1 MIRAINIQRPAARN
15 SQLATRNSQLASRNC
30 FKEKYHFFRRGGEIC
45 RYGIY
50 SLSREYYRDDQP
62 LPEPNSDVEI
72 SLEIHPPRLRVMQ
85 AVITARCNLRC
96 EYCSFLA
103 NSPKLPSREMSRA
116 EIENL
121 CRRFNREIGED
132 GLLLITGGEPE
143 LHRNAVNYLVENITG
158 KIILFTNGTLTDY
171 QRLKYFQRHNIG
183 ILFSLDGDIIAHDA
197 VRRGKDG
204 SFRKVFDALKI
215 ASDLGFDFGISTVV
229 GDHNITR
236 LPELVEYIHYTFKPA
251 SLGLNLPHKSAG
263 APWLRI
269 EEYTEAMLNIFTFA
283 KSAGL
288 FIDQINRRLEPLI
301 NRRFR
306 FRDCSAQGEKEVIW
320 PGGISTSCVNQAA
333 LNNRRIDWANRIPIL
348 DKNCSDCYAIGIC
361 GGGCVFDGEAI
372 FGKNKFDERNCYF
385 TKKMLEFIIWD
396 IRDELGDEPDNPE
409 SLHQKYGRLLQRE
422 GNTIFSVGH
431 ETI

>member
-1 MIRAINIQRPAARN
+1 MTRAINSQRPENRNSRLAARI
-15 SQLATRNSQLASRNC
+15 C
-30 FKEKYHFFRRGGEIC
+30 FNEQYHLFRRGGEIC

-50 SLSREYYRDDQP
+50 SLTRDYYRDDQP
-62 LPEPNSDVEI
+62 LPEPNSDIEI
-72 SLEIHPPRLRVMQ
+72 SMKIPQPRLRVMQ
-85 AVITARCNLRC
+85 VVITAKCNLQC
-96 EYCSFLA
+96 NYCSFLA
-103 NSPKLPSREMSRA
+103 NSPKLPALEMSKA
-116 EIENL
+116 EIEYL
-121 CRRFNREIGED
+121 CRRFNREIGEN

-143 LHRNAVNYLVENITG
+143 LYPDAVNYLIENIAG
-158 KIILFTNGTLTDY
+158 KIILFTNGTLIDY
-171 QRLKYFQRHNIG
+171 QRLKYFQRHNVG
-183 ILFSLDGDIIAHDA
+183 ILFSLDGDIVAHDS

-215 ASDLGFDFGISTVV
+215 AGDLGFDFGISTVV
-229 GDHNITR
+229 GDHNIAR

-269 EEYTEAMLNIFTFA
+269 EEYTEAMLKVFTFA

-288 FIDQINRRLEPLI
+288 FIDQINRRLEPLL
-301 NRRFR
+301 NRKFR
-306 FRDCSAQGEKEVIW
+306 FRDCSAQGEKMVVW

-348 DKNCSDCYAIGIC
+348 NENCRDCYAIGIC

-372 FGKNKFDERNCYF
+372 FGKNKFDQRNCYF
-385 TKKMLEFIIWD
+385 TRKMLEFIIWD
-396 IRDELGDEPDNPE
+396 IRDELNDEADNQE
-409 SLHQKYGRLLQRE
+409 ALHRKYGRLLQRE
-422 GNTIFSVGH
+422 GKTNFSVGH